1 MKALAIKE
9 VIESILSLG
18 QAIGFRYTVNPDD
31 LAAAERRFFQ
41 EIVNVGSLGIV
52 TGDSDGIMANDLS
65 INDNTRLG

>member
-1 MKALAIKE
+1 LKALTIKD

-18 QAIGFRYTVNPDD
+18 QALGFRYTVNPDD

-41 EIVNVGSLGIV
+41 KIVNVGSLGIV
-52 TGDSDGIMANDLS
+52 AGDSDGIMANDLS